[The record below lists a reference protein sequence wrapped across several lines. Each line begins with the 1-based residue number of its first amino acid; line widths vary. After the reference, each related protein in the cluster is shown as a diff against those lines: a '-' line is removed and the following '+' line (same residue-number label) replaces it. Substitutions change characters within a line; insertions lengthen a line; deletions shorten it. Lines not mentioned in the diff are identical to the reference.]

1 MADSSWMQTVAA
13 SLLTAALTL
22 AGTSCQQAHQD
33 ERADSAKFLDGA
45 QATAQETSRLL
56 DDGYNALAK
65 LLKGMD
71 QKGWGEF
78 SKGAWNDYMEFHRG
92 WRQQLIAE
100 HFKLSRYFG
109 KDMADELVHIDEID
123 IHPVD
128 NLSSPN
134 PCTPPG
140 AKSDFDIEKLAS
152 QTECYSRFVTFKQ
165 DIINDNVKD
174 KNTDELF
181 DSLSSKHDTQDFAWK
196 LLQHYDKA
204 SVNYLRRLDAQL
216 TQLGASKVT
225 IMPGSKF

>member
-45 QATAQETSRLL
+45 QATAQDTSRLL

-140 AKSDFDIEKLAS
+140 AESDFDIEKLAS
-152 QTECYSRFVTFKQ
+152 QIECYSRLVTLKQ
-165 DIINDNVKD
+165 DIISDNVKD
-174 KNTDELF
+174 KNTNELF
-181 DSLSSKHDTQDFAWK
+181 DSLSSKHDAQDFVWE
-196 LLQHYDKA
+196 LLRHYDKA
-204 SVNYLRRLDAQL
+204 SVNYLRRLDARL

-225 IMPGSKF
+225 IMPSSKF

>member
-1 MADSSWMQTVAA
+1 MAETTWSQTVAA

-33 ERADSAKFLDGA
+33 NRADSLKFLDGA

-65 LLKGMD
+65 LLNGME

-78 SKGAWNDYMEFHRG
+78 SKGSWHEYIEFHRG

-109 KDMADELVHIDEID
+109 KDMANQLVHIDEID
-123 IHPVD
+123 IRPTN

-134 PCTPPG
+134 PCAPPG
-140 AKSDFDIEKLAS
+140 DESNFDVQKLAS
-152 QTECYSRFVTFKQ
+152 QIECYSRFVTVSQ
-165 DIINDNVKD
+165 DTLDANMKSKKADEIFDAMESVLTT
-174 KNTDELF
+174 KNTSWD
-181 DSLSSKHDTQDFAWK
+181 
-196 LLQHYDKA
+196 LLRHYDKT
-204 SVNYLRRLDAQL
+204 SVSYIRRLDARL
-216 TQLGASKVT
+216 TALGVSQVKNDN
-225 IMPGSKF
+225 